1 MKKNYSLKGS
11 GSNLSA
17 VFFAAFRQNYLCV
30 TIFDEKYENVEKYI
44 ELALIFSLFC

>member
-1 MKKNYSLKGS
+1 MKKNYSLKDS

-17 VFFAAFRQNYLCV
+17 VFFSYFGQNYLCV
-30 TIFDEKYENVEKYI
+30 TIFYEKYERVEKYI

>member
-11 GSNLSA
+11 SSNLGA
-17 VFFAAFRQNYLCV
+17 VFFATFRQNYLYV
-30 TIFDEKYENVEKYI
+30 IIFYEKYERVEKYI